1 MGTFCVIGATSWGL
15 TLAWLLEARG
25 HTVRVVTRTPA
36 EAARLG
42 HDRSLARTP
51 GFRMPDTVEFSTGPA
66 IPPCDGIVV
75 AAPAQSV
82 RPTIT
87 ALGETTAPVLSAA
100 KGIEF
105 GTRLRISQVLTE
117 RWPTAPVAALSGPN
131 LSAEILAG
139 QPAAAVVACPR
150 VEIAGLWQ
158 DALSGQSFRC
168 YRSGDLVG
176 VELAGALKNVIAI
189 AAGVA
194 WGLGLGANTVAALMT
209 RGLAEVTRLGVASGA
224 SPETFRGLAGIGDLA
239 ATCFS
244 PLSRNRRFGELLAQG
259 RSADDA
265 RLAIGEAVEGIAT
278 THAALGL
285 AAAAA
290 VELPICSAVADILE
304 GRTTVAAAIVTLM
317 GREPRA
323 E

>member
-1 MGTFCVIGATSWGL
+1 MGTFCVVGATSWGL
-15 TLAWLLEARG
+15 TLAWLLERRG
-25 HTVRVVTRTPA
+25 HTVKVVTRTPD

-42 HDRSLARTP
+42 RDRGMART
-51 GFRMPDTVEFSTGPA
+51 GLRLPDAIEFHAGPA
-66 IPPCDGIVV
+66 ILQCDGVVV

-82 RPTIT
+82 RATVR
-87 ALGETTAPVLSAA
+87 ALGETGAPLLSAA

-105 GTRLRISQVLTE
+105 GTRLRISQVLNE

-139 QPAAAVVACPR
+139 QPAAAVVASRWP
-150 VEIAGLWQ
+150 EIAALWQ
-158 DALSGQSFRC
+158 EALGGPSFRC
-168 YRSGDLVG
+168 YRSADIVG

-209 RGLAEVTRLGVASGA
+209 RGLAEVTRLGAALGA
-224 SPETFRGLAGIGDLA
+224 SPETFRGLAGIGDLS

-259 RSADDA
+259 QSADNA
-265 RLAIGEAVEGIAT
+265 RRTIGEAVEGVAT

-285 AAAAA
+285 AATAG
-290 VELPICSAVADILE
+290 VELPICGAVADILD
-304 GRTTVAAAIVTLM
+304 GNTTVNAAIVALM
-317 GREPRA
+317 GRGPRA